1 MFLRVENLTKH
12 FGGLSAIFELN
23 FELSKG
29 DILGVMGPNGAGKT
43 TLINLLSGF
52 LKPNEGN
59 IFLGGENLVGLKPHR
74 IVQKGIARTFQQVRK
89 FSNLTVLEN
98 VKVACSYSRSPG
110 KESFTGSAERKS
122 VEILKF
128 VDLFRKRSYVSK
140 NLPFD
145 DLKRLD
151 IGRAL
156 ATSPELLMLDE
167 PVSGLTTEETDGIM
181 DLILKI
187 NSNGITLIVIE
198 HVMRALMNI
207 SKRIIVLDGGKKISE
222 GTPKE
227 VSRDQKV
234 IEVYLGEMAERYA

>member
-1 MFLRVENLTKH
+1 MFLKVENLTKH
-12 FGGLSAIFELN
+12 FGGLTAIFGLN
-23 FELSKG
+23 FQLSEG

-43 TLINLLSGF
+43 TLVNLLSGF

-59 IFLGGENLVGLKPHR
+59 IFFEGENLVGLKPHR

-89 FSNLTVLEN
+89 FSNLTVFEN
-98 VKVACSYSRSPG
+98 LKVACNYARPPEKDLFSGPPEKRIL
-110 KESFTGSAERKS
+110 
-122 VEILKF
+122 EILKF
-128 VDLFRKRSYVSK
+128 VSLFGKRNHVSA

-145 DLKRLD
+145 DLKRLE

-167 PVSGLTTEETDGIM
+167 PVSGLTLEETDGLI
-181 DLILKI
+181 DLIRKI
-187 NSNGITLIVIE
+187 NNKGITLIIIE

>member
-1 MFLRVENLTKH
+1 MFLKVEHLTKH
-12 FGGLSAIFELN
+12 FGGLTAIYQLDFQLPE
-23 FELSKG
+23 G

-52 LKPNEGN
+52 IKPNEGN
-59 IFLGGENLVGLKPHR
+59 ILFGGENLVGLKPHR
-74 IVQKGIARTFQQVRK
+74 IVQRGIARTFQQVRK
-89 FSNLTVLEN
+89 FSNLTVFEN
-98 VKVACSYSRSPG
+98 LKVACKDEKSPEKDLFSG
-110 KESFTGSAERKS
+110 PTEKKIL
-122 VEILKF
+122 EILKF
-128 VDLFRKRSYVSK
+128 VSLFGKRNDVSA

-145 DLKRLD
+145 DLKRLE

-167 PVSGLTTEETDGIM
+167 PVSGLTMEETDGFI
-181 DLILKI
+181 DLIRKI
-187 NSNGITLIVIE
+187 NNHGITIIVIE

>member
-1 MFLRVENLTKH
+1 MFLRVESLTKH
-12 FGGLSAIFELN
+12 FGGLSAISEVN
-23 FELSKG
+23 FELSEG

-52 LKPNEGN
+52 LMPDEGN

-89 FSNLTVLEN
+89 FSNLTVFEN
-98 VKVACSYSRSPG
+98 LKVACKVEGASEKDLFPG
-110 KESFTGSAERKS
+110 STEKRIL
-122 VEILKF
+122 EILKF
-128 VDLFRKRSYVSK
+128 VNLYRKRDVVSTS
-140 NLPFD
+140 LPFD
-145 DLKRLD
+145 DLKRLE

-156 ATSPELLMLDE
+156 ATSPVLLMLDE
-167 PVSGLTTEETDGIM
+167 PVSGLTLEETDGFI
-181 DLILKI
+181 DLIRKI
-187 NSNGITLIVIE
+187 NSYGVTIIVIE

-207 SKRIIVLDGGKKISE
+207 SRRIIVLDGGRKISE

>member
-12 FGGLSAIFELN
+12 FGGLSAISELN
-23 FELSKG
+23 FALSKG

-89 FSNLTVLEN
+89 LSNLTVFEN
-98 VKVACSYSRSPG
+98 LKVACKDEGSPE
-110 KESFTGSAERKS
+110 KDLFSGSPEKKIP
-122 VEILKF
+122 EILKF
-128 VDLFRKRSYVSK
+128 VNLFGKRNYVST

-145 DLKRLD
+145 DLKRLE

-167 PVSGLTTEETDGIM
+167 PVSGLTLEETDGFI
-181 DLILKI
+181 DLIRKI
-187 NSNGITLIVIE
+187 NNHGITIIVIE